1 MLLRKSSVFLVIA
14 GMILVATAFKILEPA
29 PADPPADAKIDK
41 NKAFVEAADTYFQSV
56 LDELGAVPGLSIAVV
71 KDDEPV
77 YVKGFGY
84 ANLEKKQKVDAN
96 TIFYIASCTKS
107 FTSLLAMCL
116 DEKGII
122 KLDDPIT
129 KYLPEVTFDPKLQA
143 DQVTIRD
150 LLRHTSGMENGPVT
164 YRVAYSGE
172 HDLKT
177 LIQLLDYTEAN
188 KAGRGHFQYTNF
200 GYNLYSIIVDKVT
213 GKHWQDWLADEIF
226 KPLDMRH
233 TTAYMSKVDKNGWD
247 LALPYMNLINEPAQP
262 VYLIKTDQSMQAAGG
277 LITNANDAATWL
289 EVQMNEGK
297 LNGKQVFPKEMI
309 AYTHQ
314 KLIDTKAGERAEGEI
329 GRDYYGMGWMIGD
342 FKGHTIIQHGG
353 GYPGYRTFISFDPE
367 AKIGVAV
374 AANEGLWGDNVG
386 ILFMEFAYDW
396 WYGETDMEQKYEQK
410 KKDLIEHA
418 TNLSKRFAAHDKERA
433 GRTWQLSELFTAYT
447 GTYVSE
453 LYGTVKVKGH
463 KDKLEVA
470 MGNLHCI
477 AEPYTDKNT
486 IRVELVPGS
495 GEVITFKYENDKL
508 IGAENGG
515 VFFKKVK

>member
-14 GMILVATAFKILEPA
+14 GMILVATAFKMFEPA
-29 PADPPADAKIDK
+29 PANSSADDKIDK
-41 NKAFVEAADTYFQSV
+41 NKAFAEAADSYFQAV

-84 ANLEKKQKVDAN
+84 ANLEKKQKVDVN

-107 FTSLLAMCL
+107 FTSLLAMRL

-122 KLDDPIT
+122 MLDDPIT
-129 KYLPEVTFDPKLQA
+129 KYLPEVKFDPKLEA
-143 DQVTIRD
+143 DKVTIRD
-150 LLRHTSGMENGPVT
+150 LMRHTSGLDNSAVVFRT
-164 YRVAYSGE
+164 AYSGE
-172 HDLKT
+172 HNLKT
-177 LIQLLDYTEAN
+177 LIQLLDHTQAN
-188 KAGRGHFQYTNF
+188 RAGRGNYQYTNF

-213 GKHWQDWLADEIF
+213 GKPWQDWLEEEIF
-226 KPLDMRH
+226 TPLSMDH
-233 TTAYMSKVDKNGWD
+233 TTAYISKVKKHNWN
-247 LALPYMNLINEPAQP
+247 LALPYQGVIGQP
-262 VYLIKTDQSMQAAGG
+262 IKEIKLIKTDKSMQAAGG
-277 LITNANDAATWL
+277 LITTAADAANWL
-289 EVQMNEGK
+289 EMQINMGK
-297 LNGKQVFPKEMI
+297 LNGKQVFPKDMI

-314 KLIDTKAGERAEGEI
+314 KLIDTKTRERAEGEI
-329 GRDYYGMGWMIGD
+329 GREYYGMGWIIGD
-342 FKGHTIIQHGG
+342 FKGHTIVSHGG

-367 AKIGVAV
+367 ARIGVTV

-386 ILFMEFAYDW
+386 NLFMEFAYDW

-418 TNLSKRFAAHDKERA
+418 TNLSKRFAAHDKEREE
-433 GRTWQLSELFTAYT
+433 RTWQLDEPFTAYT

-453 LYGTVKVKGH
+453 LLGTVKVKGH
-463 KDKLEVA
+463 KDKLEVE

-495 GEVITFKYENDKL
+495 GDVIKFKYQNGKL
-508 IGAENGG
+508 VGAENGG